1 MSMIIPWQ
9 DVAEAIPPR
18 ARRLT
23 YLGLIVAFVVA
34 QAVSVS
40 YASGGLPDPRWVV
53 VVFAVLKFLAPAAL
67 ALAAANARPAAAATP
82 AITAAVVN
90 VSTTAPAKVSEAPAG
105 ASAGASRRGVRR
117 RRPEVRTPEDR

>member
-23 YLGLIVAFVVA
+23 YLGLIVAFIVA
-34 QAVSVS
+34 QAVSAS
-40 YASGGLPDPRWVV
+40 YASGGHPDPRWVV

-67 ALAAANARPAAAATP
+67 ALAAANARPSAAATP

-90 VSTTAPAKVSEAPAG
+90 VSTTAPAKVAEVPPAAPRP
-105 ASAGASRRGVRR
+105 RRK
-117 RRPEVRTPEDR
+117 RRPEVRTPEDK